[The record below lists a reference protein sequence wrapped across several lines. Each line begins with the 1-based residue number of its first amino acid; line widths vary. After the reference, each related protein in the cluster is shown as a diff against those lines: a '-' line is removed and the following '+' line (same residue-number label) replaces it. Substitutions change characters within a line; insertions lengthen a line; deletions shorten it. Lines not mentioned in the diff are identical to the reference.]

1 MKAQR
6 LNRALKLL
14 NISVVAIKEGRA
26 NHQQDN
32 VLNFATR
39 SGERFDQLQL
49 TLAGCQLP
57 DDADNRLRLAQA
69 QRATNLFSFFCIS
82 LKSFEIAGVMNH
94 PDGHASF

>member
-1 MKAQR
+1 MKAKR
-6 LNRALKLL
+6 LDRALKLL

-32 VLNFATR
+32 VLNATR

-69 QRATNLFSFFCIS
+69 QRATNLFPLFCIS
-82 LKSFEIAGVMNH
+82 LKTFEIAGVMNH
-94 PDGHASF
+94 PYWHASF